1 MAEFAETGDPTE
13 RYAAIETAYCQ
24 DRWPVVIDQGGKLL
38 SQLAPEDVG
47 LRQRLQLL
55 MAHSYLYGFG
65 ERDAAEDLYRAVHE
79 SKAEASLRQIAAQG
93 LLQCE
98 LPPPSAGSPA
108 AAAPSGQSALGAPP
122 QAPLSPENL
131 PQPVGAPSLQED
143 NGPSLHESVQALI
156 PGVPEEA
163 APPRP
168 ATPVMP
174 WLERGGT
181 PSEPPPTPAA
191 EPIPASVDWQ
201 PSTPA
206 REALEA
212 EVIDEPELIEVHQAD
227 PRLAEEIEL
236 RETAVLASAPEVP
249 DDPIVRQESQEDP
262 PPPSVEERRT
272 EPEKTGSP
280 EEDFQAEDAELRQGL
295 LRVEIL

>member
-1 MAEFAETGDPTE
+1 
-13 RYAAIETAYCQ
+13 
-24 DRWPVVIDQGGKLL
+24 
-38 SQLAPEDVG
+38 
-47 LRQRLQLL
+47 
-55 MAHSYLYGFG
+55 
-65 ERDAAEDLYRAVHE
+65 
-79 SKAEASLRQIAAQG
+79 
-93 LLQCE
+93 
-98 LPPPSAGSPA
+98 
-108 AAAPSGQSALGAPP
+108 
-122 QAPLSPENL
+122 
-131 PQPVGAPSLQED
+131 
-143 NGPSLHESVQALI
+143 
-156 PGVPEEA
+156 
-163 APPRP
+163 
-168 ATPVMP
+168 MP

-201 PSTPA
+201 PSTPP

-272 EPEKTGSP
+272 EPENIGSP